1 MSFRGRDRMLKRA
14 FDLAIVIP
22 SLVLLAPVLLV
33 CALLVRIALGRP
45 VIFRQ
50 IRAGLHGQPFTLM
63 KFRTMTEARDASGH
77 LLPDAERLTRFGRML
92 RATSLDELPEL
103 FSVLRGNMSL
113 VGPRPLHLHYLGRYT
128 REQMCRHELPP
139 GITGWVQVSGRN
151 ALTWEEKFRCD
162 LWYVEHRS
170 LALDVKILFL
180 TIWAM
185 LRRHGISQEGHATMP
200 EFMGSPTPLDA
211 TPSAASAG
219 TKNPPL

>member
-1 MSFRGRDRMLKRA
+1 VSSRGRDRMLKRA

-22 SLVLLAPVLLV
+22 SLVLLAPVLLG
-33 CALLVRIALGRP
+33 CAWLVRIALGRP

-50 IRAGLHGQPFTLM
+50 VRAGLHGQPFTLM

-77 LLPDAERLTRFGRML
+77 LLPDAERLTRVGRLL

-103 FSVLRGNMSL
+103 FNVLRGDMSL
-113 VGPRPLHLHYLGRYT
+113 VGPRPLHVHYLGRYT
-128 REQMCRHELPP
+128 REQMSRHELLP

-151 ALTWEEKFRCD
+151 ALTWEEKFRYD

-200 EFMGSPTPLDA
+200 EFMGSPAPSDA
-211 TPSAASAG
+211 APSAASAG